1 MRRRKRPRDIERFAV
16 KMEISQWKL
25 RHLCFKK
32 VSLQTRAT
40 RGVLFYHLKVFDFL
54 LIDDVGEGEPHLDPS
69 HLRNHGHDMTARQ
82 HAHLG
87 CHEMCVCVC
96 VRACLRKWADVHY
109 LMCSCVCLICL
120 CEDEASSVNKLAI
133 KRSYLKYSPSLPKVF
148 PIPL

>member
-32 VSLQTRAT
+32 VSLQARAT
-40 RGVLFYHLKVFDFL
+40 RGVIFYHLKVFDFL

-69 HLRNHGHDMTARQ
+69 HLRNHGHDVTARQ

-87 CHEMCVCVC
+87 CHEMCVCV
-96 VRACLRKWADVHY
+96 RACVSEKMSGCVLFNV
-109 LMCSCVCLICL
+109 LMCLICL